1 MEVVASRKMASAW
14 LREGEPGARS
24 CRQGNLIYITVQK
37 DGNLFFEGA
46 DPNGQVADRVVKK
59 LPKGRYM
66 VYVPDGTEL
75 SIEQAEWYLSSKDGD
90 PKVKVLDYSG
100 RPSGDLLRLKTI
112 VQFKEEDGD
121 WSDHCAR
128 DLSSLSISKFV
139 TCTDGTDDVRKPKP
153 RPIVSPLLQRWEEV
167 AAPRVV
173 DELIEVREHLAI
185 DDTPEISLMSKILAY
200 EDENEKLSS
209 ENAKLRR
216 ELDQLR
222 EAKQE
227 AELATDDY
235 CRISEEHG
243 SIQDRYE
250 ELCKS
255 NSELEEDI
263 ERLKKENIILNDT
276 ISDVLCL
283 NDESGVKIRSLVKRC
298 RSLMHELANEKGK
311 QTSF

>member
-37 DGNLFFEGA
+37 DGRLFFEGA

-59 LPKGRYM
+59 LPKGKYM
-66 VYVPDGTEL
+66 VHVPNGTEL
-75 SIEQAEWYLSSKDGD
+75 SLEQAEWYLSSKDGN
-90 PKVKVLDYSG
+90 PEVKVLDYNG
-100 RPSGDLLRLKTI
+100 HPNGDLLRLKTI

-128 DLSSLSISKFV
+128 DLSSLNISRFV
-139 TCTDGTDDVRKPKP
+139 TCADGTNDVRKPKP
-153 RPIVSPLLQRWEEV
+153 KPITSPLPQRWEEV
-167 AAPRVV
+167 ATPRVV

-185 DDTPEISLMSKILAY
+185 DDTPEISLMSKIVAY

-209 ENAKLRR
+209 ENAKLRC

-243 SIQDRYE
+243 SIQDKYE
-250 ELCKS
+250 ELCRS
-255 NSELEEDI
+255 NSKLERDFEH
-263 ERLKKENIILNDT
+263 LKKEYVISKDT
-276 ISDVLCL
+276 LSSVLCL
-283 NDESGVKIRSLVKRC
+283 SEEVGNKVKSLVKKH
-298 RSLMHELANEKGK
+298 RSLMHELANEKEK
-311 QTSF
+311 WTS